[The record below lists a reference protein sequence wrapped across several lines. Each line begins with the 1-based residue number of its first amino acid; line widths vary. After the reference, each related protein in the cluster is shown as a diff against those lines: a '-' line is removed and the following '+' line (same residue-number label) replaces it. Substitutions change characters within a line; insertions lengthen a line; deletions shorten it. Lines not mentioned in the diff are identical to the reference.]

1 MTIYKTLIISLLFA
15 YEAFAYTNILKF
27 NNKSTKNISAFNKKP
42 TPSRKHITDLNL
54 NRSDFFKLFS
64 LIPYIPLK
72 YIITK
77 PAFAE
82 ATKEKTI
89 EELRKDALN
98 IIDIIEVQK
107 NTINLPSLK
116 ADDTSLNTNDTS
128 GGSGSGSGSSDV
140 TADNDN
146 SYNVNSITKIKIDGV
161 LENIMNDFKKY
172 GIIDPVKSVSNLQK
186 YCSPTNIIKHK
197 NTRGLTSSFQD
208 GKYALLLGKFINYK
222 IINYEKNIDANS
234 DDKNNIYY
242 AVDMKV
248 NAEYKTM
255 LQNSIQ
261 FNDMYYPT
269 KRDFNNICYVIYR
282 WSFRKYEDNNLYL
295 EGCFLIPPTPPPQ

>member
-15 YEAFAYTNILKF
+15 FEALAYTNTPKF
-27 NNKSTKNISAFNKKP
+27 TNKSNNISQFNKKQEP
-42 TPSRKHITDLNL
+42 PRKHLTDLNL
-54 NRSDFFKLFS
+54 NRSEFFKLFS

-116 ADDTSLNTNDTS
+116 ADDASGNTNDTS
-128 GGSGSGSGSSDV
+128 NKGDSSA
-140 TADNDN
+140 ADNDT
-146 SYNVNSITKIKIDGV
+146 SYNVNTKTKIKIDGV
-161 LENIMNDFKKY
+161 LSNIMNDFKKN

-186 YCSPTNIIKHK
+186 YCSATNIIKHK
-197 NTRGLTSSFQD
+197 NTRGLTASFQD
-208 GKYALLLGKFINYK
+208 GKYSLLLGKFINYE

-248 NAEYKTM
+248 NAAYKTM

-261 FNDMYYPT
+261 FNDMYYPS
-269 KRDFNNICYVIYR
+269 KRDYNNICYVIYR

-295 EGCFLIPPTPPPQ
+295 EGCFLIPPSPPPQ

>member
-15 YEAFAYTNILKF
+15 YEALAYTNIPKF
-27 NNKSTKNISAFNKKP
+27 TNKSKNISQFNKKP
-42 TPSRKHITDLNL
+42 EPPCKHLTDVNL
-54 NRSDFFKLFS
+54 NRSEFFKLFS

-116 ADDTSLNTNDTS
+116 ASDVSIKTNDVNDINDTNDDDNYTDIDDT
-128 GGSGSGSGSSDV
+128 
-140 TADNDN
+140 
-146 SYNVNSITKIKIDGV
+146 SYNVNTKTKIKIDGV
-161 LENIMNDFKKY
+161 LSNIMNDFKKN

-186 YCSPTNIIKHK
+186 YCSATNIIKHK
-197 NTRGLTSSFQD
+197 NTRGLTASFQD
-208 GKYALLLGKFINYK
+208 GKYALLLGKFISYE
-222 IINYEKNIDANS
+222 IINYEKNIDSNS

-261 FNDMYYPT
+261 FNDMYYPI
-269 KRDFNNICYVIYR
+269 KRDYNNICYVIYR

-295 EGCFLIPPTPPPQ
+295 EGCFLIPPPQ